1 MLKKARIAY
10 AGPAL
15 EQGEMSVRE
24 LAPALLAF
32 AHLVKNSYRA
42 IGGKDSVKVLLNQD
56 SLRKG
61 SFDITFLLN
70 LDLLQQVKLFVAS
83 SKDVG
88 LDDLMTVLGWGAT
101 VGSAGKGIFWLI
113 QKIRGRRIES
123 ITSDEDDKAKIT
135 MEDGEIIE
143 TTKGTIKVLLDV
155 DCRVSVEE
163 VMKPLQEDG
172 IESVELRK
180 PDDAEDKEPLVRIP
194 KADAAVFKAPPA
206 EDSDESPI
214 EREAESL
221 VSIVSINFQNG
232 KWRFSDGSAVFWAA
246 MEDEAFNRKV
256 EKGEISFTNGD
267 MLRVKLRIRQFVKDG
282 KLASEYM
289 VIKVLEQRKAPK
301 QIKLDFPYR
310 IDDNETKK

>member
-1 MLKKARIAY
+1 MFMLKKARIAY

-15 EQGEMSVRE
+15 EQGAMSVRE

-32 AHLVKNSYRA
+32 AHLVENSYRA

-88 LDDLMTVLGWGAT
+88 LDDLMTVLGWGTTAAT
-101 VGSAGKGIFWLI
+101 TGKGIFWLV
-113 QKIRGRRIES
+113 QKIRGRRIRS
-123 ITSDEDDKAKIT
+123 ITEDEDDRAKIT

-143 TTKGTIKVLLDV
+143 TTKGTIKVLLNV
-155 DCRVSVEE
+155 DCRVSLEE

-172 IESVELRK
+172 IESVELRN
-180 PDDAEDKEPLVRIP
+180 PDDAGDKEPLVHIP
-194 KADAAVFKAPPA
+194 KRDVEVFKAPPA
-206 EDSDESPI
+206 EDTDEPPI
-214 EREAESL
+214 ERETESL

-232 KWRFSDGSAVFWAA
+232 KWRFSDGSAVFWAS
-246 MEDEAFNRKV
+246 MEDEVFNRKV

-267 MLRVKLRIRQFVKDG
+267 MLRVRFRIRQFVKDG

-310 IDDNETKK
+310 TDDE

>member
-1 MLKKARIAY
+1 
-10 AGPAL
+10 
-15 EQGEMSVRE
+15 
-24 LAPALLAF
+24 
-32 AHLVKNSYRA
+32 
-42 IGGKDSVKVLLNQD
+42 
-56 SLRKG
+56 
-61 SFDITFLLN
+61 
-70 LDLLQQVKLFVAS
+70 
-83 SKDVG
+83 
-88 LDDLMTVLGWGAT
+88 
-101 VGSAGKGIFWLI
+101 
-113 QKIRGRRIES
+113 
-123 ITSDEDDKAKIT
+123 

-155 DCRVSVEE
+155 DCRVSLEE

-256 EKGEISFTNGD
+256 EKGGGIFHERRHAARETSHSPVRQGW
-267 MLRVKLRIRQFVKDG
+267 KAGKRIHGHQSLG
-282 KLASEYM
+282 TA
-289 VIKVLEQRKAPK
+289 
-301 QIKLDFPYR
+301 
-310 IDDNETKK
+310 

>member
-15 EQGEMSVRE
+15 EQGEMSVRD

-32 AHLVKNSYRA
+32 AHLVENSYRA

-83 SKDVG
+83 SRDVG

-101 VGSAGKGIFWLI
+101 IGSAGKGIFWLI
-113 QKIRGRRIES
+113 QKIRGRRIQS
-123 ITSDEDDKAKIT
+123 ITSDEEDKTKIT

-143 TTKGTIKVLLDV
+143 TTKGTIKVFLDV
-155 DCRVSVEE
+155 DCRVSLEE
-163 VMKPLQEDG
+163 VMKPLQENG
-172 IESVELRK
+172 IESVELRN
-180 PDDAEDKEPLVRIP
+180 PDDTEDKAPLVRIP
-194 KADAAVFKAPPA
+194 KEDAAIFKAPPA
-206 EDSDESPI
+206 EDADESPI

-256 EKGEISFTNGD
+256 EKGEVSFTNGD

-310 IDDNETKK
+310 PDDSGTKK